1 MKVKSV
7 GRIDPNTPV
16 TPKGVSPF
24 VTSTGIQ
31 IGAFY
36 TPKLPTL
43 SPEEEFWQGVMLGI
57 EPEWSRRRIAQ
68 YCTYVITVVAV
79 FFIAFWKAKE
89 SLQ

>member
-16 TPKGVSPF
+16 TPKGASLV

-36 TPKLPTL
+36 TPKLPDL

-57 EPEWSRRRIAQ
+57 EPEWSRRRLAQ
-68 YCTYVITVVAV
+68 YFTYVVTVATM